1 MHDCQRFREDWVD
14 GAVEEASDCEDCRS
28 FCREAAAVL
37 QAAGG
42 AAYPVAALSE
52 DYWDGFEDR
61 LREKLVLE
69 NESKTAAVTWKWAG
83 LSAAAA
89 VVAVMTWGGLHVTPP
104 VVDTAKTTPRIE
116 FSDEHIEGLDPMVV
130 AFLGQSELFL
140 RNFTKIEPS
149 YVEDL
154 NDARERAM
162 RDLTGIAQEKELAGD
177 FAPVRITLDEY
188 ESVLREIKN
197 LDSFEDLADLQGRIH
212 RNGLIANLKAYQPQV
227 MLVSQR

>member
-1 MHDCQRFREDWVD
+1 MHDCQRFREDWVAD
-14 GAVEEASDCEDCRS
+14 TAEDANDCEDCRS

-37 QAAGG
+37 QATGG
-42 AAYPVAALSE
+42 AAYPVAELSE
-52 DYWDGFEDR
+52 DYWQGFEDR
-61 LREKLVLE
+61 LRETLVLE
-69 NESKTAAVTWKWAG
+69 NESRTSAVTWKWAG

-89 VVAVMTWGGLHVTPP
+89 VVVVMTWGGLHVTPSK
-104 VVDTAKTTPRIE
+104 VDSVQTTPHIE
-116 FSDEHIEGLDPMVV
+116 FSDDHIEGLDPMVV

-140 RNFTKIEPS
+140 RSFTKIEPS

-154 NDARERAM
+154 NDARERAK
-162 RDLTGIAQEKELAGD
+162 RDLMGIAQEKELAGD

-197 LDSFEDLADLQGRIH
+197 LDSSEDLADLQGRIH